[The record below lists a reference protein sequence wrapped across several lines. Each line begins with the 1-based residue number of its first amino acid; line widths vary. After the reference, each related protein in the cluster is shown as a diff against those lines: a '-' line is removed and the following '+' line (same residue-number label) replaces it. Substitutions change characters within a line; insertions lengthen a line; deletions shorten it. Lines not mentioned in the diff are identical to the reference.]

1 MAIKQKNAGDAA
13 AAAGEKAK
21 AAFGWA
27 SGMAAK
33 FIAGEEMMGSGALRS
48 NDSNGEGQQD
58 AEKKKGPERLRPFTE
73 TGAGQLDVD
82 LTALQHFFGGHTT
95 KSLRRA
101 FVRLNQVRA
110 VCPLILLPQ
119 ARPSSRHQ
127 PCFARW
133 CPT

>member
-1 MAIKQKNAGDAA
+1 MAVKQKNAGDAA

-33 FIAGEEMMGSGALRS
+33 YLAGEEMVGTN
-48 NDSNGEGQQD
+48 NDASELQ
-58 AEKKKGPERLRPFTE
+58 ETEKKGPERLRPFTE

-95 KSLRRA
+95 KSLRRVFA
-101 FVRLNQVRA
+101 RLNQVRGFSSSA
-110 VCPLILLPQ
+110 PQ
-119 ARPSSRHQ
+119 PHTR
-127 PCFARW
+127 
-133 CPT
+133 